1 MDENE
6 IDEEYDKNIEVIATT
21 EEFENLDENELES
34 EEE

>member
-1 MDENE
+1 MEENKF
-6 IDEEYDKNIEVIATT
+6 DEEYDENVEVIATA